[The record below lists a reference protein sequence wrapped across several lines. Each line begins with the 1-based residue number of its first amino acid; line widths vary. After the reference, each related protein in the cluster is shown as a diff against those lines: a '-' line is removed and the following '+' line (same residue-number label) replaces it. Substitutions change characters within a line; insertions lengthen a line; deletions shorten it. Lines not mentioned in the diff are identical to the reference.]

1 MGSKLIYLMRETQ
14 KIAVEMASLKIQERE
29 KWQKE
34 DNPKELIEEMFLN
47 YRVESVCFSQKA
59 KCWK

>member
-1 MGSKLIYLMRETQ
+1 MRETQ

-34 DNPKELIEEMFLN
+34 DNPKELIED
-47 YRVESVCFSQKA
+47 SQTLEVIVVLKIGA
-59 KCWK
+59 RGDVSKL

>member
-1 MGSKLIYLMRETQ
+1 MRETQ